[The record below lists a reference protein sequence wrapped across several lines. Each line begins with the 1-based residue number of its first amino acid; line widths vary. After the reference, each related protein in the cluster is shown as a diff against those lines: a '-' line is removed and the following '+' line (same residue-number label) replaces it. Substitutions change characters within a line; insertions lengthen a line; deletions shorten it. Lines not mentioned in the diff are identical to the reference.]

1 MTGLVVHSGLD
12 KGNFVA
18 VWVLGTIHAFLPNL
32 LGQLILSR
40 FNIIA
45 FGKKARLI
53 RERKEHR
60 HPALNALFF
69 QMLHQLPTN
78 TAAFMLRT
86 NGWQKF
92 AA

>member
-53 RERKEHR
+53 GQGEEHG
-60 HPALNALFF
+60 HAPFNALPFL
-69 QMLHQLPTN
+69 MLYQLATN
-78 TAAFMLRT
+78 TSAF
-86 NGWQKF
+86 
-92 AA
+92 